1 MHVLVATDGSL
12 ETEQAVSFAANLADE
27 DGKVTV
33 LTVVEIPR
41 KMLQDLRDAMGE
53 QHETG
58 VIEAGEWVDTPAVP
72 SEAPWNWPGDDA
84 VINRYLDDKRF
95 QCTDPIVST
104 LTGRGI
110 AAEGLV
116 VEGEKPTETILEQVD
131 ALGADVLVI
140 GSHGQ
145 GAFSGLLGSV
155 GTKLVRGSPKPV
167 LLLRRKP

>member
-12 ETEQAVSFAANLADE
+12 EPEEAASFAASLADE

-33 LTVVEIPR
+33 LTVVDIPR
-41 KMLQDLRDAMGE
+41 RMLQELRDVMGE

-58 VIEAGEWVDTPAVP
+58 VIEGGEWVDTPAVP
-72 SEAPWNWPGDDA
+72 SQAPPNWPGDDA

-131 ALGADVLVI
+131 AVGADVLVI

-167 LLLRRKP
+167 LLLRPEP

>member
-12 ETEQAVSFAANLADE
+12 ETEEAASFAQSLATD

-41 KMLQDLRDAMGE
+41 KMLQDLRDVMGQ

-72 SEAPWNWPGDDA
+72 SQTPRNWPGDDA

-95 QCTDPIVST
+95 QCTDPIVSM
-104 LTGRGI
+104 LNGRGI

-116 VEGEKPTETILEQVD
+116 IEGEKPTESILEQVD
-131 ALGADVLVI
+131 ALGADVLLI
-140 GSHGQ
+140 GSHGL

-155 GTKLVRGSPKPV
+155 GTKLVRASPKPV
-167 LLLRRKP
+167 LLLRREP

>member
-1 MHVLVATDGSL
+1 MATDGSL
-12 ETEQAVSFAANLADE
+12 ESEEAANFAASLAHQE
-27 DGKVTV
+27 GKVTV

-41 KMLQDLRDAMGE
+41 TMLQELRDVLGE

-58 VIEAGEWVDTPAVP
+58 VIEGGEWVDTPAVP
-72 SEAPWNWPGDDA
+72 SQAPRNWPGDDA
-84 VINRYLDDKRF
+84 VINRYLEDKRF
-95 QCTDPIVST
+95 QVTDPIVSSV
-104 LTGRGI
+104 TGRGI

-116 VEGEKPTETILEQVD
+116 VEGEKPTETILEHVD

-167 LLLRRKP
+167 LLLKNEP

>member
-1 MHVLVATDGSL
+1 VATDGSL
-12 ETEQAVSFAANLADE
+12 ESEEAASFAASLAHKE
-27 DGKVTV
+27 GKVTV

-41 KMLQDLRDAMGE
+41 RMLQELRDVMGE
-53 QHETG
+53 QHQTG
-58 VIEAGEWVDTPAVP
+58 VIEGGEWVDTPAVP
-72 SEAPWNWPGDDA
+72 PQAPRNWPGDDA
-84 VINRYLDDKRF
+84 VINRYLEDKRF
-95 QCTDPIVST
+95 QVTDPIVST
-104 LTGRGI
+104 VTGRGI

-116 VEGEKPTETILEQVD
+116 VEGEKPTETILEHVD

-167 LLLRRKP
+167 LLLKNEP

>member
-1 MHVLVATDGSL
+1 MATDGSL
-12 ETEQAVSFAANLADE
+12 ESEEAASFAASLAHE
-27 DGKVTV
+27 EGKVTV

-41 KMLQDLRDAMGE
+41 RMLQELRDVMGE
-53 QHETG
+53 QHQAG

-72 SEAPWNWPGDDA
+72 SQAPRNWPGDDA
-84 VINRYLDDKRF
+84 VINRYLEDKRF
-95 QCTDPIVST
+95 QVTDPIVST

-116 VEGEKPTETILEQVD
+116 VEGEKPTETILEHVD

-167 LLLRRKP
+167 LLLKNEP

>member
-1 MHVLVATDGSL
+1 MATDGSL
-12 ETEQAVSFAANLADE
+12 ESEEAASFAASLAHKE
-27 DGKVTV
+27 GKVTV

-41 KMLQDLRDAMGE
+41 RMLQELRDVMGE

-58 VIEAGEWVDTPAVP
+58 VIEGGEWVDTPAVP
-72 SEAPWNWPGDDA
+72 SQAPRNWPGDDA
-84 VINRYLDDKRF
+84 VINRYLEDKRF
-95 QCTDPIVST
+95 QVTDPIVST
-104 LTGRGI
+104 LTSRGI

-116 VEGEKPTETILEQVD
+116 VEGEEPTQTILEHVD

-167 LLLRRKP
+167 LLLKNEP

>member
-1 MHVLVATDGSL
+1 MATDGSL
-12 ETEQAVSFAANLADE
+12 ESEEAASFAASLAHKE
-27 DGKVTV
+27 GKVTV

-41 KMLQDLRDAMGE
+41 RMLQELRDVMGE
-53 QHETG
+53 QHQTG
-58 VIEAGEWVDTPAVP
+58 VIEGGEWVDTPAVP
-72 SEAPWNWPGDDA
+72 PQAPRNWPGDDA
-84 VINRYLDDKRF
+84 VINRYLEDKRF
-95 QCTDPIVST
+95 QVTDPIVST
-104 LTGRGI
+104 VTGRGI

-116 VEGEKPTETILEQVD
+116 VEGEKPTETILEHVD

-167 LLLRRKP
+167 LLLKNEP

>member
-1 MHVLVATDGSL
+1 MATDGSL
-12 ETEQAVSFAANLADE
+12 ESEEAASVAASLAHKE
-27 DGKVTV
+27 GKVTV

-41 KMLQDLRDAMGE
+41 RMLQELRDVMGE
-53 QHETG
+53 QHQTG
-58 VIEAGEWVDTPAVP
+58 VIEGGEWVDTPAVP
-72 SEAPWNWPGDDA
+72 SQAPRNWPGDDA
-84 VINRYLDDKRF
+84 VINRYLEDKRF
-95 QCTDPIVST
+95 QVTDPIVST
-104 LTGRGI
+104 VTGRGI

-116 VEGEKPTETILEQVD
+116 VEGEKPTETILEHVD

-167 LLLRRKP
+167 LLLKNEP

>member
-1 MHVLVATDGSL
+1 MATDGSL
-12 ETEQAVSFAANLADE
+12 ESEEAASFAASLAHRE
-27 DGKVTV
+27 GKVTV

-41 KMLQDLRDAMGE
+41 RMLQELRGVMGE
-53 QHETG
+53 QHQTG

-72 SEAPWNWPGDDA
+72 SQAPRNWPGDDA
-84 VINRYLDDKRF
+84 VINRYLEDKRF
-95 QCTDPIVST
+95 QVTDPIVST

-116 VEGEKPTETILEQVD
+116 VEGEKPTETIL
-131 ALGADVLVI
+131 LVI

-167 LLLRRKP
+167 LLLKNEP